1 MEGLSALRFRH
12 PFRKYQRQIL
22 EQVGASRGSD
32 RKHHIVA
39 PPGSGKTIVGLEM
52 IRRFD
57 EPAVVFAPTATIQQ
71 QWCEEVGLFTGG
83 PVRDYVNRE
92 PDGFAPI
99 NVFTYQLLSASGDS
113 RDLLRVSAEKMWVE
127 ELLQGDSCSEED
139 ARRRLEVM
147 QINNPRAY
155 SKELGRR
162 ALRAKR
168 ELLRR
173 EDADIARFLHPNAR
187 ALIDHLVQRGV
198 KTVVLDECHHLLDY
212 WAVVL
217 RHLIGRIE
225 SPRVIGLTATLPS
238 VEDGNEYENYTS
250 LLGEVDFEVPT
261 PAVVKEGDLS
271 PYTDLVYFTEPT
283 ERELDYL
290 HNIQRSFETEI
301 ARFIK
306 SEALQEWTAR
316 QVLGEDKSGA
326 KLEEILNA
334 SPVFSLAA
342 LRYLRH
348 AGRPI
353 PGDLLALPLE
363 ANEPPAFEDWA
374 ALLERYALDH
384 LKTSPREEDH
394 QELVKL
400 RRVLRPF
407 GLSLTERGMRSARSP
422 GDLVLSLSESKNEAT
437 CRILT
442 AEHESLGEKLR
453 AVVITDFERM
463 SSGVRPEEALD
474 RDAGGARRVLERLVH
489 HRGTSRLDPLL
500 ITGRVVLAADG
511 IGPVLAQHFNT
522 RIEEEGLRARCR
534 CEDTEVLGVVE
545 IVGEGRDWSP
555 RTYVSL
561 VTDAFEMGLT
571 RCVIGTRGLLGEG
584 WDSPSLNTLVDL
596 TSVTTATSV
605 QQLRGRSIRKDP
617 SWPHKVA
624 HNWDVICVANGFERG
639 DSDLR
644 RFVRRHGRYWGV
656 AASHPLSGDRGRVV
670 KGVAHVDPDL
680 AFDLAVWG
688 FRRVAFERFTR
699 RSLSRVGRR
708 DESHDLWRVG
718 EPYENS
724 SHTFTHLDVRDLK
737 IRTAYTLQTSLAQM
751 MREFTAS
758 ASLAALVFFYGVL
771 LLLGVTG
778 SLSSAIGLAL
788 GGTTVAAL
796 LFNLRSAHRLGKA
809 LLVEQRPDAIL
820 GDAGRALLQALQ
832 DTRAIGHGRSTE
844 AVSVIETSNGYEVS
858 LEGASSEDAAIFVR
872 AYRQMFAQVRGQ
884 RYLILRDEHH
894 LPEVAFR
901 WLWLFV
907 RPLFRKPGDYPP
919 AFHPVPDVLATRKEN
934 AEAFSR
940 HWQRYV
946 GGGTLVYT
954 RTDEGR
960 RTLLGARAQSRP
972 KTRDLAFEVWR

>member
-1 MEGLSALRFRH
+1 MEGLPALHFRH

-57 EPAVVFAPTATIQQ
+57 EPAVVFTPTATIQQ
-71 QWCEEVGLFTGG
+71 QWCEEVGLFTEG
-83 PVRDYVNRE
+83 PIQGYVNRE
-92 PDGFAPI
+92 PNGFAPI

-127 ELLQGDSCSEED
+127 ELLQGGSFSEED

-147 QINNPRAY
+147 RTNNPRAY
-155 SKELGRR
+155 GKELGRR

-168 ELLRR
+168 ELLGRG
-173 EDADIARFLHPNAR
+173 DADVARFLHPNAR
-187 ALIDHLVQRGV
+187 ALIDDLVGRGV
-198 KTVVLDECHHLLDY
+198 RTVVLDECHHLLDY

-261 PAVVKEGDLS
+261 PAVVKEGDLA
-271 PYTDLVYFTEPT
+271 PYTDLAYFTEPT
-283 ERELDYL
+283 EREMSYL
-290 HNIQRSFETEI
+290 RNTQRSFEAEI
-301 ARFIK
+301 ARFAK
-306 SEALQEWTAR
+306 SEALQEWTSR
-316 QVLGEDKSGA
+316 QVLGEDRSGA
-326 KLEEILNA
+326 KLEELLNA

-348 AGRPI
+348 AGCPI
-353 PGDLLALPLE
+353 PGNLLALPLE
-363 ANEPPAFEDWA
+363 ANEPPAFEDWT
-374 ALLERYALDH
+374 ALLERYALEH
-384 LKTSPREEDH
+384 LKTSPREKDH
-394 QELVKL
+394 RELSKL

-437 CRILT
+437 CRILA
-442 AEHESLGEKLR
+442 AEHEALGEKLR

-489 HRGTSRLDPLL
+489 HHGTSRLDPLL
-500 ITGRVVLAADG
+500 VTGSVVLASDG
-511 IGPVLAQHFNT
+511 LGPLLAQHFNA

-555 RTYVSL
+555 RAYVSL

-617 SWPHKVA
+617 SWPRKVA

-639 DSDLR
+639 DSDLQ
-644 RFVRRHGRYWGV
+644 RFARRHGRYWGV
-656 AASHPLSGDRGRVV
+656 APSHPLSGDHGRVV

-680 AFDLAVWG
+680 AFDLAVRG

-718 EPYENS
+718 EAYENV
-724 SHTFTHLDVRDLK
+724 SHTSTRLEVRDLK
-737 IRTAYTLQTSLAQM
+737 IRTAYTLQTSLARM

-758 ASLAALVFFYGVL
+758 LSLTVLVFFYGML
-771 LLLGVTG
+771 LLLGATG
-778 SLSSAIGLAL
+778 GLPSAVGLAL
-788 GGTTVAAL
+788 GGITVAAL
-796 LFNLRSAHRLGKA
+796 LFNLRSAHRLGKT
-809 LLVEQRPDAIL
+809 LLVEQRPEGIL
-820 GDAGRALLQALQ
+820 GDAGRALLLALQ
-832 DTRAIGHGRSTE
+832 DTKAIGHEPSTE
-844 AVSVIETSNGYEVS
+844 DVSVFETPNGYEVS
-858 LEGASSEDAAIFVR
+858 LEGASPEDTATFVR
-872 AYRQMFAQVRGQ
+872 AYRQIFAPVRDQ
-884 RYLILRDEHH
+884 RYLILRDEHR
-894 LPEVAFR
+894 LPKVAFR
-901 WLWLFV
+901 WLWLFL
-907 RPLFRKPGDYPP
+907 RPFFQNPDGYPP
-919 AFHPVPDVLATRKEN
+919 AYHPVPDILATRKES
-934 AEAFSR
+934 AETFSR

-946 GGGTLVYT
+946 GGGTFVYT
-954 RTDEGR
+954 RTGEGR
-960 RTLLGARAQSRP
+960 RMLLSARAQSRP
-972 KTRDLAFEVWR
+972 KTRGLAFEVWK